1 MNILDYQ
8 PTKSYKKPKKLHF
21 ELKREKKKMLTNKNI
36 FFIKK

>member
-8 PTKSYKKPKKLHF
+8 PTKSYKKTKKLHF